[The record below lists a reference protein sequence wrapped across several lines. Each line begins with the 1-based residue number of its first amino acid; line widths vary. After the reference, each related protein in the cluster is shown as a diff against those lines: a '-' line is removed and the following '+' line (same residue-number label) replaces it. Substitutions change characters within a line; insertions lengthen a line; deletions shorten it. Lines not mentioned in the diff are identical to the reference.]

1 MFIDGIKL
9 GEGSDIQ
16 NMTIDS
22 GLDFPLEPSVGELFF
37 NLTDNKLYHY
47 DGTNWLYSVLE
58 APIDG
63 AEYLRK
69 DGDWSVFVPPAGTDL
84 SSLNAHTFIIN
95 YDENN
100 PSVGITYTTAVSD
113 PTATA
118 WCNLVNSG
126 YAVFQFYDA
135 TLLATTQLP
144 TTINLM
150 DEPLGTVLATFTITP
165 NSADVGL
172 YEWADNKFYVISF
185 YDMGAGTGTFTVVSV
200 NDNMPVSFQP
210 LNVALTDIS
219 TLSTNA
225 ETGVLTLNAGA
236 LTLDSTGYQPFATS
250 LTDLDTNVTS
260 FVDAVFSC
268 AGGILVADTE
278 LWNFSQAILTGDG
291 TPIKTGGVWAMDP
304 SVPLTSATTFTVTDL
319 LGSNLSGTGT
329 YDALEINLSV
339 TGVTAG
345 TFRSVTVDVYGRI
358 TAGTNPTTLAGYGIT
373 NAYTK
378 TEVDT
383 LLAGLDIRASV
394 RAATTA
400 NITLSA
406 PQTIDGISVVAGNRV
421 LVKNQT
427 TASENGI
434 YVVAASAWTRAADA
448 NTSAELS
455 SGTYCFVEEGTVNAD
470 SGWILITDGTITLDT
485 TALTFTQFNGLGQ
498 VTAGTGLTK
507 SGNTISL
514 SSGVVTAGTYNNVTV
529 DTYGRVTVGSNV
541 SYLTANQSITLSGDI
556 TGTGSTAITTT
567 LANSGVTA
575 GTYKSV
581 TVDVKGRV
589 TAGTNPT
596 TLAGYGITD
605 APVINPGS
613 PKDGD
618 IKIAAGPIISI
629 YASAAWRQIWPAVY
643 S

>member
-63 AEYLRK
+63 AGYLRK

-100 PSVGITYTTAVSD
+100 PSVGITYTTAVSN

-135 TLLATTQLP
+135 TASAITPLP

-150 DEPLGTVLATFTITP
+150 DEPLGTILATFTIAS
-165 NSADVGL
+165 NSADISL
-172 YEWADNKFYVISF
+172 NEWADNKFYVMSF
-185 YDMGAGTGTFTVVSV
+185 NNLGEGIGTFTVVSV

-210 LNVALTDIS
+210 LNAALSEIS
-219 TLSTNA
+219 SYADSLST
-225 ETGVLTLNAGA
+225 GLITLDGGA
-236 LTLDSTGYQPFATS
+236 LILDATGYQPLATV
-250 LTDLDTNVTS
+250 LTDITAAETAQTDGVLS
-260 FVDAVFSC
+260 L
-268 AGGILVADTE
+268 AGGIMSFDTE
-278 LWNFSQAILTGDG
+278 LFEFSSVSQAGGPGPGYMYKNGTG
-291 TPIKTGGVWAMDP
+291 WFFEP
-304 SVPLTSATTFTVTDL
+304 SLQLDELTTFTVTDAGL
-319 LGSNLSGTGT
+319 NLSGTGT
-329 YDALEINLSV
+329 YNALEINLSQ

-345 TFRSVTVDVYGRI
+345 TYKSVTVDVYGRV
-358 TAGTNPTTLAGYGIT
+358 TAGTNPTTLAGYGIID
-373 NAYTK
+373 AYTK
-378 TEVDT
+378 TEIDT
-383 LLAGLDIRASV
+383 LLAGLDVRASV
-394 RAATTA
+394 RAATTT

-406 PQTIDGISVVAGNRV
+406 PQTIDGVSVIAGNRV

-427 TASENGI
+427 IASENGI
-434 YVVAASAWTRAADA
+434 YTVAAGAWTRAADA
-448 NTSAELS
+448 NTAAELS

-470 SGWILITDGTITLDT
+470 SGWILITDGTITLGT
-485 TALTFTQFNGLGQ
+485 TSLTFTQFNGLGQ
-498 VTAGTGLTK
+498 VIAGTGLTK
-507 SGNTISL
+507 AGNTISL
-514 SSGVVTAGTYNNVTV
+514 SSGVTTPGTYKSVTV
-529 DTYGRVTVGSNV
+529 DTYGRVTV
-541 SYLTANQSITLSGDI
+541 
-556 TGTGSTAITTT
+556 
-567 LANSGVTA
+567 
-575 GTYKSV
+575 
-581 TVDVKGRV
+581 
-589 TAGTNPT
+589 GTNPT

-618 IKIAAGPIISI
+618 IKIDAGPIISI
-629 YASAAWRQIWPAVY
+629 YASSAWRQIWPAVY